1 MKVRN
6 EILTGLISAAVSV
19 LIIFGAFSMALAEG
33 LPGTPVSKVTE
44 TAQTTGTLHAEATI
58 TSVVIASTATLT
70 PSSTATAALTM
81 TEGPSPTNTPI
92 PDTAT
97 STTIP
102 DTATSTT
109 IPNTATLTASITP
122 TITQTTC
129 PFPKGWGRYTVKDG
143 DTLQKLADKRN
154 TTIEKIKSG
163 NCLTSDVLSAGMVI
177 YLPKLPQS
185 ATATPQPAT
194 PTNVVVYCGPPA
206 GWVLYVIKPGD
217 TLYHISQ
224 MYSTTVY
231 ALMQANCLNSDLII
245 AGARLYVPNV
255 TPLPPP
261 LTATPTTK
269 PSK

>member
-1 MKVRN
+1 VRN
-6 EILTGLISAAVSV
+6 EILTGLISAVVSV

-33 LPGTPVSKVTE
+33 LPATPVSSQVIK
-44 TAQTTGTLHAEATI
+44 TAQTSGTLPPEATQ
-58 TSVVIASTATLT
+58 TSVVIAITATLS
-70 PSSTATAALTM
+70 PSNTATIFITN
-81 TEGPSPTNTPI
+81 TEGPSPTSTPIPDTATNTPI

-97 STTIP
+97 STAIP
-102 DTATSTT
+102 D
-109 IPNTATLTASITP
+109 TATLTASTTP
-122 TITQTTC
+122 TITQTIC
-129 PFPKGWGRYTVKDG
+129 PFPKGWGKYTVKES

-163 NCLTSDVLSAGMVI
+163 NCLTSDVLTAGMVI

-185 ATATPQPAT
+185 ATSTPQPAT

-224 MYSTTVY
+224 VYSTSVY
-231 ALMQANCLNSDLII
+231 ALMQANCLSSDLII

-255 TPLPPP
+255 TPLAPTI
-261 LTATPTTK
+261 TATPTTK